1 MSIVSRPIS
10 RIRIPRPSTIVC
22 RIGSVVDP
30 KLTAGFHWLTLPSQ
44 CHTLVVDSFLK
55 KVLPSEIAILVNGVA
70 CASMVETVPIGH
82 VSGLSIECAIVM
94 RRKFVEDVLKCGHN
108 IEIGH

>member
-1 MSIVSRPIS
+1 MSIVFRPIS

-44 CHTLVVDSFLK
+44 CHTLVVDSYLK

-70 CASMVETVPIGH
+70 LAIVVTVAVGH
-82 VSGLSIECAIVM
+82 GDGLSIECAIVT
-94 RRKFVEDVLKCGHN
+94 RRKFVEDVLNCGHN